1 MSDASSCKRLCCL
14 LSGTSPFL
22 QTCKSELHY
31 ITNKPHVCMYYALL
45 WCRRAERKP
54 FKNENPLVSPDSC
67 AFKMPLFRMVVMV
80 VVMMMVLVVVMV
92 LMSLG
97 WRRECLHIPI
107 RYRPVEPGSVLYPG
121 AKPLAVNVRCCS
133 LRVGGMLRR
142 GGSKFATTSA
152 KLSRSSVS
160 VLSLRHHSTF

>member
-1 MSDASSCKRLCCL
+1 MSDASSCKRFCCL

-31 ITNKPHVCMYYALL
+31 ITNKPRVCMHYALL
-45 WCRRAERKP
+45 WCRTAERKP
-54 FKNENPLVSPDSC
+54 FNNEHPLVSPDSC

-97 WRRECLHIPI
+97 WGGECLHIPT
-107 RYRPVEPGSVLYPG
+107 RYRPVEPGGVLYLG
-121 AKPLAVNVRCCS
+121 AKPLVVNVRCCG
-133 LRVGGMLRR
+133 LRAGGMVRR
-142 GGSKFATTSA
+142 GSSKFATTSA